1 MSIRDD
7 RVTGMKVAISTSDPQ
22 VSNDSNQRWVYRAL
36 AYRTLAIV
44 TTGLGM
50 IGVVLPLLPT
60 TPFLI
65 VAVWAAGKSSP
76 RMQRWLLNHRQF
88 GPVLKSWHE
97 RGAIPVFAKYL
108 AGLMLTLSWTVLWLL
123 NMKTGVLIFLAVFF
137 SALMTYII
145 SRPNA

>member
-1 MSIRDD
+1 
-7 RVTGMKVAISTSDPQ
+7 MKVTISTAKPAVTRYLNRQ
-22 VSNDSNQRWVYRAL
+22 L

-44 TTGLGM
+44 ATGIGM

-65 VAVWAAGKSSP
+65 VAVWAAGRGSP
-76 RMQRWLLNHRQF
+76 RLERWLLEHRQF
-88 GPVLKSWHE
+88 GPLLTGWRE
-97 RGAIPVFAKYL
+97 RGAIPLFAKYL
-108 AGLMLTLSWTVLWLL
+108 AGFMLASSWSLLWLL
-123 NMKTGVLIFLAVFF
+123 DMKTGVLIFLAVFF

>member
-1 MSIRDD
+1 
-7 RVTGMKVAISTSDPQ
+7 MKVNVTATRPFMARLLNRQ
-22 VSNDSNQRWVYRAL
+22 L
-36 AYRTLAIV
+36 FYRTLAIMA
-44 TTGLGM
+44 TGLGM
-50 IGVVLPLLPT
+50 VGVILPLLPT

-76 RMQRWLLNHRQF
+76 RLELWLLEHPQF
-88 GPVLKSWHE
+88 GPLLKGWRD
-97 RGAIPVFAKYL
+97 RGAIPLFAKYL
-108 AGLMLTLSWTVLWLL
+108 AGLMLTSSWLVLWLL

>member
-1 MSIRDD
+1 
-7 RVTGMKVAISTSDPQ
+7 MKVTISTAKPAVTRYLNRQ
-22 VSNDSNQRWVYRAL
+22 L
-36 AYRTLAIV
+36 AYRTLAILA
-44 TTGLGM
+44 TGLGM
-50 IGVVLPLLPT
+50 VGVLLPLLPT

-76 RMQRWLLNHRQF
+76 RLELWLLEHPQF
-88 GPVLKSWHE
+88 GPLLKGWRE

-108 AGLMLTLSWTVLWLL
+108 AGIMLTSSWLVLWLL

>member
-1 MSIRDD
+1 
-7 RVTGMKVAISTSDPQ
+7 MKFNFTATKPVMVRLLNRQ
-22 VSNDSNQRWVYRAL
+22 LFYRAL
-36 AYRTLAIV
+36 AIMA
-44 TTGLGM
+44 TGLGM

-76 RMQRWLLNHRQF
+76 RLELWLLEHPQF
-88 GPVLKSWHE
+88 GPLLKGWRD

-108 AGLMLTLSWTVLWLL
+108 AGLMLTSSWLVLWLL
-123 NMKTGVLIFLAVFF
+123 NMKTEVLIFLAVFF
-137 SALMTYII
+137 SALMAYII

>member
-1 MSIRDD
+1 MALVND
-7 RVTGMKVAISTSDPQ
+7 RTAGMKVTLSTSKPTLNRYLNSQ
-22 VSNDSNQRWVYRAL
+22 VAYRA
-36 AYRTLAIV
+36 LAIV

-65 VAVWAAGKSSP
+65 VVVWAASKSSP
-76 RMQRWLLNHRQF
+76 RLEQWLLEHRQF
-88 GPVLKSWHE
+88 GPLLKGWRE
-97 RGAIPVFAKYL
+97 RGAIPLFAKYL
-108 AGLMLTLSWTVLWLL
+108 AGFMLTSSWLILWLL

>member
-1 MSIRDD
+1 MAKSNDKGK
-7 RVTGMKVAISTSDPQ
+7 GMKV
-22 VSNDSNQRWVYRAL
+22 VLSNAKPTVTRLLNRQL

-44 TTGLGM
+44 ATGLGM

-76 RMQRWLLNHRQF
+76 RLELWLLEHRQF
-88 GPVLKSWHE
+88 GPLLKGWRE
-97 RGAIPVFAKYL
+97 RGAIPLFAKYL
-108 AGLMLTLSWTVLWLL
+108 AGFMLTSSWLVLWLL

>member
-1 MSIRDD
+1 MKISVVSHNRQD
-7 RVTGMKVAISTSDPQ
+7 RFYKRLFSRQFG
-22 VSNDSNQRWVYRAL
+22 YRCLAL
-36 AYRTLAIV
+36 FC
-44 TTGLGM
+44 TGLGM

-65 VAVWAAGKSSP
+65 VAVWSASKSSP
-76 RMQRWLLNHRQF
+76 RLEQWLLEHRQF
-88 GPVLKSWHE
+88 GPLLKGWRD

-108 AGLMLTLSWTVLWLL
+108 AGFMLASSWSLLWLL
-123 NMKTGVLIFLAVFF
+123 DMKTGVLIFLAVFF